1 MTSRQSLFRSQAR
14 EQYARRRDK
23 TVLPR
28 LVMPPAFLC
37 LWLLLGLLL
46 LATGLAWQAQVPI
59 YASAPGTIVPPQLN
73 SNQPTASGPETILF
87 VPATPTPA
95 LHVDETIT
103 LRVALEDDT
112 FPGTVVTIEPRVLT
126 PEVAR
131 QQYHLSG
138 DLALLVTQPSVVVQV
153 RLSPSTSPEPL
164 EGLSLSA
171 QVQVGSQSV
180 LALLPHLLSGLF
192 GG

>member
-1 MTSRQSLFRSQAR
+1 MASRQPLFRSQAR

-28 LVMPPAFLC
+28 LVRPPVFLC
-37 LWLLLGLLL
+37 WWLLLGLLL
-46 LATGLAWQAQVPI
+46 LATGLTWQAQVPI
-59 YASAPGTIVPPQLN
+59 YASATGTIVPPQPT
-73 SNQPTASGPETILF
+73 SNQTTASGPEAILF

-103 LRVALEDDT
+103 LQVALEGDT
-112 FPGTVVTIEPRVLT
+112 FTGTIVTIEPGVLT
-126 PEVAR
+126 PEAAR

-153 RLSPSTSPEPL
+153 RLSPSTPPEPL

-180 LALLPHLLSGLF
+180 LVLLPQLLSGLF